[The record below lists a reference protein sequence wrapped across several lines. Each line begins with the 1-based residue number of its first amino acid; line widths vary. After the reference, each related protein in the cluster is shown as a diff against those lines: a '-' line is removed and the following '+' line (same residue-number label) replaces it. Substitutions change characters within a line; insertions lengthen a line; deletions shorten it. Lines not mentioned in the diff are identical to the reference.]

1 MEARSNIFGNIG
13 EKKRRSIINKFKFSM
28 DFQEKNNEGLQ
39 QENPVNAEKNNRRIF
54 NKILVIGF
62 IILFSIAGFWF
73 GLQKGRNENLNA
85 EKQVMPLDNTLIIN
99 KDRKINT
106 LDFSLFWKVWDILKE
121 KYVDSSKLDA
131 QKLFYGAIKGMLS
144 ATGDPYTNFFDPEE
158 NKKFN
163 EDIKGS
169 FEGIGAEIG
178 VKGGVLTIIAPLEG
192 TPAEK
197 SGLRAGDKI
206 IKIEDKNTSDMTID
220 QAVDMLHGKRG
231 TDVKITIFREGEQD
245 TREITMTRDVINVKS
260 VKFEEKDGNI
270 AYIKISRF
278 GDNTFKE
285 FADALNQTKNNNSK
299 GIIVDLRNDPGGYLE
314 TAVEIGSKM
323 LPKGNIVVMEE
334 DRDGN
339 RKKLLAKGGDEFSS
353 VKTVVLINEGSA
365 SASEILAGA
374 LRENRDN
381 VTLVGKKSYGKGSVQ
396 ELVNLTGGTSMK
408 VTVAK
413 WLTPKGN
420 QINEKGINP
429 DVEVDITADDY
440 NNNKDPQLD
449 KALEIV
455 KQ

>member
-1 MEARSNIFGNIG
+1 
-13 EKKRRSIINKFKFSM
+13 M
-28 DFQEKNNEGLQ
+28 DF
-39 QENPVNAEKNNRRIF
+39 A
-54 NKILVIGF
+54 
-62 IILFSIAGFWF
+62 
-73 GLQKGRNENLNA
+73 
-85 EKQVMPLDNTLIIN
+85 
-99 KDRKINT
+99 
-106 LDFSLFWKVWDILKE
+106 LFWKVWDVLKE

-131 QKLFYGAIKGMLS
+131 QKLFYGAIKGMLA

-163 EDIKGS
+163 EDITGS

-178 VKGGVLTIIAPLEG
+178 IKGGVLTVIAPLEG

-197 SGLRAGDKI
+197 AGLRAGDKI
-206 IKIEDKNTSDMTID
+206 VKIGDKNTADLTID
-220 QAVDMLHGKRG
+220 GAVDLLHGKKG
-231 TDVKITIFREGEQD
+231 TEVKMTIFREGEQD
-245 TREITMTRDVINVKS
+245 TQEITIIRDVINVKS
-260 VKFEEKDGNI
+260 VKFEEKEGEI

-278 GDNTFKE
+278 GETTFKE
-285 FADALNQTKNNNSK
+285 FGEALTQTKNNNSK
-299 GIIVDLRNDPGGYLE
+299 GIIVDLRNDQGGYLE

-334 DRDGN
+334 DRNGKRN
-339 RKKLLAKGGDEFSS
+339 NLLAKGGDELSEI
-353 VKTVVLINEGSA
+353 KTVVLINEGSA

-396 ELVNLTGGTSMK
+396 ELVKLTQGTSMK
-408 VTVAK
+408 VTIAH

-420 QINEKGINP
+420 QINEKGIDP
-429 DVEVDITADDY
+429 DVKIEFTNDDY

-455 KQ
+455 KE

>member
-1 MEARSNIFGNIG
+1 MMIENIPEENLEA
-13 EKKRRSIINKFKFSM
+13 EKS
-28 DFQEKNNEGLQ
+28 
-39 QENPVNAEKNNRRIF
+39 VNAEKKNRKLM

-62 IILFSIAGFWF
+62 IVLFSISSFWF
-73 GLQKGRNENLNA
+73 GLQRGKKEGSVSSLE
-85 EKQVMPLDNTLIIN
+85 QMPLESTLIIN
-99 KDRKINT
+99 KDRSIDT

-144 ATGDPYTNFFDPEE
+144 ATGDPYTSFFDPEE

-163 EDIKGS
+163 EDITGS

-178 VKGGVLTIIAPLEG
+178 IKGGILTIVAPLEG
-192 TPAEK
+192 APAEK
-197 SGLRAGDKI
+197 AGLRAGDKI
-206 IKIEDKNTSDMTID
+206 IKIEDKSTSDISID
-220 QAVDMLHGKRG
+220 EAVDMLHGKKG
-231 TDVKITIFREGEQD
+231 TEVKITIFREGEQD
-245 TREITMTRDVINVKS
+245 SREISIIRDVINVKS

-285 FADALNQTKNNNSK
+285 FGAALKEINKQETK
-299 GIIVDLRNDPGGYLE
+299 GIILDLRNDPGGYLE

-323 LPKGNIVVMEE
+323 LPKGNVIVIEE
-334 DRDGN
+334 NGSGKQD
-339 RKKLLAKGGDEFSS
+339 KLLARGGDEFSGM
-353 VKTVVLINEGSA
+353 KTVVLINEGSA

-396 ELVNLTGGTSMK
+396 EFLNLSGGTAMK

-420 QINEKGINP
+420 QINEKGISP
-429 DVEVDITADDY
+429 DVEVELTNDDY
-440 NNNKDPQLD
+440 DNNRDPQLD

>member
-1 MEARSNIFGNIG
+1 MLDNIQEENIENNQIIDV
-13 EKKRRSIINKFKFSM
+13 EKK
-28 DFQEKNNEGLQ
+28 
-39 QENPVNAEKNNRRIF
+39 NRKLMNRV
-54 NKILVIGF
+54 LVVGF
-62 IILFSIAGFWF
+62 IVIFSVASFWF
-73 GLQKGRNENLNA
+73 GLQRGKNESLKA
-85 EKQVMPLDNTLIIN
+85 EKTVMPLENTLIIN
-99 KDRKINT
+99 RDRKIET
-106 LDFSLFWKVWDILKE
+106 LDFALFWKVWDVLKE

-131 QKLFYGAIKGMLS
+131 QKLFYGAIKGMLA

-163 EDIKGS
+163 EDITGS

-178 VKGGVLTIIAPLEG
+178 IKGGVLTVIAPLEG

-197 SGLRAGDKI
+197 AGLRAGDKI
-206 IKIEDKNTSDMTID
+206 VKIGDKNTADLTID
-220 QAVDMLHGKRG
+220 GAVDLLHGKKG
-231 TDVKITIFREGEQD
+231 TEVKMTIFREGEQD
-245 TREITMTRDVINVKS
+245 TQEITIIRDVINVKS
-260 VKFEEKDGNI
+260 VKFEEKEGEI

-278 GDNTFKE
+278 GETTFKE
-285 FADALNQTKNNNSK
+285 FGEALTQTKNNNSK

-334 DRDGN
+334 DRNGKRN
-339 RKKLLAKGGDEFSS
+339 NLLAKGGDELSEI
-353 VKTVVLINEGSA
+353 KTVVLINEGSA

-396 ELVNLTGGTSMK
+396 ELVKLTQGTSMK
-408 VTVAK
+408 VTIAH

-420 QINEKGINP
+420 QINEKGIDP
-429 DVEVDITADDY
+429 DVKIEFTNDDY

-455 KQ
+455 KE